1 MKKIRIIIAD
11 DHQIVIDGIRAL
23 IGKNPDFKIIGEAK
37 NGKEVLD
44 LLQYLHADIILMDLD
59 MPVLNGLDTTTEV
72 KKKFP
77 KCKVIGLTM
86 HSEPGMI
93 RAMMESGADGY
104 VLKTADR
111 DMLQEGIEKVLSG
124 QKYFSPEVTETLVMS
139 NAKSLNNNGDIAE
152 KLTDREEEI
161 LILIAEGYSNK
172 EIGERLFISH
182 RTVDTHRTN
191 IMKKINAKN
200 IAGVIRYAIKNGYIR

>member
-1 MKKIRIIIAD
+1 MNRIRIIIAD

-23 IGKNPDFKIIGEAK
+23 IGKNPNFKIIGEAP
-37 NGKEVLD
+37 NGNEVLD
-44 LLQYLHADIILMDLD
+44 LLKYLHADVILMDLD
-59 MPVLNGLDTTTEV
+59 MPVLNGLDTTEEV
-72 KKKFP
+72 KKKYP
-77 KCKVIGLTM
+77 KCKIIGLTM

-111 DMLQEGIEKVLSG
+111 EMLLEAIDKVLLD
-124 QKYFSPEVTETLVMS
+124 QKYFSPEVTETLVR
-139 NAKSLNNNGDIAE
+139 NNQQTNSTAQDQKE
-152 KLTDREEEI
+152 SLTDREEEI
-161 LILIAEGYSNK
+161 LTLIAEGYSNK

-191 IMKKINAKN
+191 IMRKIDARN
-200 IAGVIRYAIKNGYIR
+200 IAGVIRYAIQNGYLR

>member
-1 MKKIRIIIAD
+1 MDKTRIIIAD

-23 IGKNPDFKIIGEAK
+23 IGKNPNFKIIGEAR
-37 NGKEVLD
+37 NGKEVLE
-44 LLQYLHADIILMDLD
+44 LLKYLHADVILMDLD
-59 MPVLNGLDTTTEV
+59 MPVMNGLDTTEAV
-72 KKKFP
+72 KKKNS

-111 DMLQEGIEKVLSG
+111 EMLFEAIDKVLMN
-124 QKYFSPEVTETLVMS
+124 QKYFSPEVTETLVRNNAQMGSS
-139 NAKSLNNNGDIAE
+139 NNTESE

-161 LILIAEGYSNK
+161 LILIAEGFSNK
-172 EIGERLFISH
+172 EIGEKLFISH

-191 IMKKINAKN
+191 IMKKIDARN
-200 IAGVIRYAIKNGYIR
+200 IAGVIRYAIKNGYLR

>member
-1 MKKIRIIIAD
+1 MDKIRIIIAD

-23 IGKNPDFKIIGEAK
+23 IGKNPNFKIIGEAR
-37 NGKEVLD
+37 NGKEVLE
-44 LLQYLHADIILMDLD
+44 LLQYLHADVILMDLD
-59 MPVLNGLDTTTEV
+59 MPVLNGLDATVAV
-72 KKKFP
+72 KKKYS

-111 DMLQEGIEKVLSG
+111 EMLLEAIDKVLMD
-124 QKYFSPEVTETLVMS
+124 QKYFSPEVTETLVRN
-139 NAKSLNNNGDIAE
+139 NAQGTTSDGSEKE

-161 LILIAEGYSNK
+161 LILIAEGFSNK

-191 IMKKINAKN
+191 IMKKIDARN

>member
-1 MKKIRIIIAD
+1 MDKIRIIIAD

-23 IGKNPDFKIIGEAK
+23 IGKNPNFKIIGEAR
-37 NGKEVLD
+37 NGKEVLE
-44 LLQYLHADIILMDLD
+44 LLQYLHADVILMDLD
-59 MPVLNGLDTTTEV
+59 MPVLNGLDATVAV
-72 KKKFP
+72 KKKYP

-111 DMLQEGIEKVLSG
+111 EMLLEAIDKVLMD
-124 QKYFSPEVTETLVMS
+124 QKYFSPEVTETLVRN
-139 NAKSLNNNGDIAE
+139 NAQGTNSDGSEKE

-191 IMKKINAKN
+191 IMKKIDARN